1 MQDLRIKLGEVF
13 EATMG
18 WLLSEV
24 FNQDTRRKKNGGRD
38 RAGRVRR
45 GVCPGHGGSGCLDVV
60 PVGNSTRVDF
70 RTGAKYYPHPMDS
83 IEIVNIK
90 LSTIYT

>member
-24 FNQDTRRKKNGGRD
+24 FNQDTRRKKTEAEIEQDEFEEEYARD
-38 RAGRVRR
+38 MEEAVA
-45 GVCPGHGGSGCLDVV
+45 L
-60 PVGNSTRVDF
+60 
-70 RTGAKYYPHPMDS
+70 M
-83 IEIVNIK
+83 
-90 LSTIYT
+90 